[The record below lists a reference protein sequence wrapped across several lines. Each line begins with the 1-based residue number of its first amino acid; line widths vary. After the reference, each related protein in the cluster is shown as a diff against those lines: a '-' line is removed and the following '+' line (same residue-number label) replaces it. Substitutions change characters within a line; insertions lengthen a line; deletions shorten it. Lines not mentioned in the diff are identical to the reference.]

1 MIGRIQST
9 GGGLGWGWE
18 LPNYVTD
25 SVIRAETP
33 PAGPLHLAS
42 LLHEPTCMLLI
53 TDYYCYDC
61 LYLEITVWSGLFQL
75 FFNHWCVFLLAIRS
89 SHSDQSVQEAAVPA

>member
-18 LPNYVTD
+18 LSNYRTD
-25 SVIRAETP
+25 AVIKSETP

-42 LLHEPTCMLLI
+42 LLHELTCTLLI

-61 LYLEITVWSGLFQL
+61 LYLQITLWSS
-75 FFNHWCVFLLAIRS
+75 LL
-89 SHSDQSVQEAAVPA
+89 